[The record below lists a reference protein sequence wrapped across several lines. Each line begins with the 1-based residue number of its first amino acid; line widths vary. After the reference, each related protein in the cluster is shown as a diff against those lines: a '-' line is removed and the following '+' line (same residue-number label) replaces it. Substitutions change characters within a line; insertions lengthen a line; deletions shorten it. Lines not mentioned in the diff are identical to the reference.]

1 MTATAP
7 RSRRRK
13 DGAATRQRILDA
25 AVECILDKGY
35 YQASSNEI
43 ARTAGVTWGA
53 LQHQFGSRQALL
65 LEVLEDRW
73 GKLLEQVASAKIDG
87 ATLEERLQSVLDVL
101 ASHYEQPEHLVQLQ
115 ILLDLSRDPD
125 SSKEVRRATKRYGA
139 ELTHAWEPLFAQ
151 ALGDASGETDLVV
164 YAFTTLRAYL
174 QARLIASSIAD
185 TASDSVSRTLL
196 VRGVAAAI
204 REAADERGIPL
215 P

>member
-1 MTATAP
+1 MTTTKP
-7 RSRRRK
+7 QGRRRK
-13 DGAATRQRILDA
+13 DGEATRQRILDA
-25 AVECILDKGY
+25 AVECVLEKGY

-65 LEVLEDRW
+65 LAVLEDRW
-73 GKLLEQVASAKIDG
+73 GKLLEQVVSARIDG
-87 ATLEERLQSVLDVL
+87 ATLEERLTSVLDVL
-101 ASHYEQPEHLVQLQ
+101 ASHYGQPEHLVQLQ
-115 ILLDLSRDPD
+115 ILLDLSRNPD
-125 SSKEVRRATKRYGA
+125 SSTEIRRATKRYGA

-151 ALGDASGETDLVV
+151 ALGDASDETDLVV

-174 QARLIASSIAD
+174 QARVIAASIAD
-185 TASDSVSRTLL
+185 TAGDSVQRTLL

-204 REAADERGIPL
+204 REAADQRGIPL

>member
-13 DGAATRQRILDA
+13 DGEATRQRILDA
-25 AVECILDKGY
+25 AVECILEKGY
-35 YQASSNEI
+35 YEASSNEI

-73 GKLLEQVASAKIDG
+73 GKLLARIESAEIDG
-87 ATLEERLQSVLDVL
+87 ATLEERLQSVLEVL
-101 ASHYEQPEHLVQLQ
+101 SSHYGQPEHLVQLQ
-115 ILLDLSRDPD
+115 ILLDLSRNPD

-151 ALGDASGETDLVV
+151 ALGDAAGETDLVV
-164 YAFTTLRAYL
+164 YAFTTLRAYI
-174 QARLIASSIAD
+174 QARLIAASIAD
-185 TASDSVSRTLL
+185 TAGDSVPRALL
-196 VRGVAAAI
+196 VRGIAAAI
-204 REAADERGIPL
+204 REAADQRGIPL